1 MCSFTAFKGVVM
13 NVDNQKGGDTVQY
26 NFHNEKY
33 QTKDVIGIHREQFRE
48 IADHSKYKNN
58 VDPEKT
64 DQNVYEDLAPEGRN
78 WYGVIKTAKESTV
91 EKTGRAVR
99 KDAVVLCSTVESVPP
114 SWPQEVST
122 QYFRDKAQWYKDFL
136 EERAGLD
143 PGSMR
148 SLVIHYDETSPHATY
163 DWIPMKDGRL
173 QAKNI
178 LTKEILQ
185 RVQDEGQK
193 FTMEWVDSYNRQ
205 HPGHQLEKLEPSG
218 MGVKRQYLDDLSY
231 KRMKDEAAIAALQV
245 QHSELTEIVAVA
257 SEKLNEV
264 KQETFDQLTLQ
275 KVSEKRAEAAE
286 IRYSELVEKITGAPD
301 LASYETVTNQNE
313 SLREELSLKDKL
325 IEKLQDSVRQ
335 WKENAEM
342 WRDRFVNVARSFGTK
357 LMSFAGYDVSRLQDV
372 PEYPTSAVS
381 AGLADLRQ
389 DKERLDPTSLRIV
402 SDSEHPGMYCIVHR
416 TDTGDY
422 QVVKDG
428 FSDRDAASEWRRNYS
443 GFALSV
449 TEDMTKS
456 RSHTINP

>member
-1 MCSFTAFKGVVM
+1 M

-58 VDPEKT
+58 VDSGKT

-91 EKTGRAVR
+91 EITGRAVR

-122 QYFRDKAQWYKDFL
+122 QYFRDKVHWYKDFL

-143 PGSMR
+143 PGSMK

-245 QHSELTEIVAVA
+245 QHSELSEIVAVA

-264 KQETFDQLTLQ
+264 KQETFDQLALQ
-275 KVSEKRAEAAE
+275 KASEKCAEAAE
-286 IRYSELVEKITGAPD
+286 SRYSELVEKITGAPD
-301 LASYETVTNQNE
+301 LASYEAVTSQNE

-325 IEKLQDSVRQ
+325 IEKLQDSVQQ
-335 WKENAEM
+335 WKEKAEM
-342 WRDRFVNVARSFGTK
+342 WRDRFVDIAKSFGTK
-357 LMSFAGYDVSRLQDV
+357 LMSFAGYDVSRLRDV
-372 PEYPTSAVS
+372 AEYPASAIS
-381 AGLADLRQ
+381 TGLADLRQ
-389 DKERLDPTSLRIV
+389 DTERLDPASLRIV
-402 SDSEHPGMYCIVHR
+402 SDVEHPGTFCVVNR
-416 TDTGDY
+416 TESGAYETVKAGFGDREAAEDWRNNY
-422 QVVKDG
+422 SDYASTFHET
-428 FSDRDAASEWRRNYS
+428 FSDSIRYTADE
-443 GFALSV
+443 
-449 TEDMTKS
+449 
-456 RSHTINP
+456 